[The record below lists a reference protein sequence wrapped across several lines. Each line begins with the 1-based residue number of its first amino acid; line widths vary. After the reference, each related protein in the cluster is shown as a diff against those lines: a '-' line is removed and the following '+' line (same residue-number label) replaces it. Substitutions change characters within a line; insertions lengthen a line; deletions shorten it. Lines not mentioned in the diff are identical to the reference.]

1 MPWRSRMACTVL
13 RNTALRRGERCPA
26 AVSAAAIAWSLS
38 PARARATMSASISR
52 LRDRSASEPTV
63 TGTVA
68 SVVAPPR
75 QTMRQSVVRE
85 RTKGLVA
92 QRLPELV
99 DGDHDAPAID
109 ELLNTVEQ
117 HHHQRRAHLRV
128 VEDLRH
134 VEAERRGAKADRVFL
149 AVEHPAERSA
159 PAPALEPRSDA
170 FRVAL
175 AEEDAQRRKTAF
187 LERQIG

>member
-38 PARARATMSASISR
+38 PARARATMSSSISR

-75 QTMRQSVVRE
+75 QTMRNGDRVPSGAVDDD
-85 RTKGLVA
+85 
-92 QRLPELV
+92 LV
-99 DGDHDAPAID
+99 DEAAQKR
-109 ELLNTVEQ
+109 LL
-117 HHHQRRAHLRV
+117 AG
-128 VEDLRH
+128 
-134 VEAERRGAKADRVFL
+134 RGQGGL
-149 AVEHPAERSA
+149 LP
-159 PAPALEPRSDA
+159 
-170 FRVAL
+170 
-175 AEEDAQRRKTAF
+175 
-187 LERQIG
+187 